1 MSIELGILLP
11 ASAMGVAVGA
21 ITIHA
26 LVKTVPRRFEAAV
39 NARVRDEVEVPNP
52 HARSIVGTTESDHLD
67 ATQVKRVCGI
77 CGDVVSEA
85 ERRKCGDCPYGVAR

>member
-21 ITIHA
+21 IAIHA
-26 LVKTVPRRFEAAV
+26 LVETVPARFEKAV
-39 NARVRDEVEVPNP
+39 NARARDEAENP